1 MKKTGYWKGFT
12 SALVLV
18 GLVTA
23 LGVTATAASKRTIEV
38 EDGIKITINDAKF
51 APRDADGKKVPVF
64 LYDGTTYV
72 PVRAVC
78 EAAGMDVSF
87 DSKTRTVELTTP
99 DWNLS
104 EDPDADDYITRAE
117 AKEIALDN
125 AGVKASN
132 AVFLK
137 AELDWDD
144 GVAHY
149 DVEFYSKGVE
159 YDYEINAK
167 TGKIIDSDRDVDG
180 YDAPDWDDYWDDW
193 YDDDD
198 DDNNTSS
205 ASVISSEKAQQIARN
220 KAGNGTTVVKCQL
233 DWDDGRQVY
242 ELELR
247 NGRMEYECDIDA
259 KTGAILQWESD
270 YDD

>member
-51 APRDADGKKVPVF
+51 TPRDADGKKVPVF

-117 AKEIALDN
+117 AKEIALDD

-137 AELDWDD
+137 AE
-144 GVAHY
+144 
-149 DVEFYSKGVE
+149 
-159 YDYEINAK
+159 
-167 TGKIIDSDRDVDG
+167 
-180 YDAPDWDDYWDDW
+180 
-193 YDDDD
+193 
-198 DDNNTSS
+198 
-205 ASVISSEKAQQIARN
+205 
-220 KAGNGTTVVKCQL
+220 L

-259 KTGAILQWESD
+259 KSGSILKWEAD

>member
-12 SALVLV
+12 SALVLM

-51 APRDADGKKVPVF
+51 TPRDADGNKVPVF

-87 DSKTRTVELTTP
+87 DSATRTVEQTTP

-104 EDPDADDYITRAE
+104 EDPDAGEYITRSE
-117 AKEIALDN
+117 AKEIALDD
-125 AGVKASN
+125 AGVKSSD

-167 TGKIIDSDRDVDG
+167 TGKIIESDRDVDG
-180 YDAPDWDDYWDDW
+180 YDAPDWDDYWDDNW
-193 YDDDD
+193 S
-198 DDNNTSS
+198 DNDSTSS
-205 ASVISSEKAQQIARN
+205 GSVISREKAQQIAQN
-220 KAGNGTTVVKCQL
+220 KAGSGATVVKCQL

-259 KTGAILQWESD
+259 KSGSILKWEAD